1 MTSARRLIA
10 AVSLAAGTA
19 ALATPAAHAAG
30 GLPGP
35 GNISVQGTINELQ
48 TAGIPEEHRAVVP
61 TIDQQLGGL
70 SQLSKLQALV
80 EPVAPLMNLVPSV
93 Q

>member
-19 ALATPAAHAAG
+19 ALAAPAAHAAA
-30 GLPGP
+30 LPGP
-35 GNISVQGTINELQ
+35 GNISVQGTINDLQ

-70 SQLSKLQALV
+70 SELGKLQQLV
-80 EPVAPLMNLVPSV
+80 DPVAPLMGLVPAV